1 MHYKHDSMRDSI
13 FFKFADHES
22 EINLEINKIISQLLN
37 RKYSNDSK
45 LGL

>member
-1 MHYKHDSMRDSI
+1 MRDSI
-13 FFKFADHES
+13 LLVIKFADHKS
-22 EINLEINKIISQLLN
+22 EINLEINKIISQLLI